1 MRSSCVF
8 ALLAALLWLGGVL
21 FGGAT
26 AAPGAAPAHAEVA
39 ARAFSDSV
47 WDAIARCESGG
58 RWNISTGNGYDG
70 GLQFKPSTWRA
81 FGGTKYASR
90 ANDASREQQIEIAE
104 NVQARQG
111 WGAWPVCARK
121 AGVTGRGAPKAV
133 PNAVPKEGPKTT
145 PATPPGKIRVKAGD
159 TLSSLAAAHH
169 IKGGWR
175 ELYQNNR
182 DQLGNPNLIRPGQLL
197 NT

>member
-1 MRSSCVF
+1 MRSSCVL
-8 ALLAALLWLGGVL
+8 ALLAALFWLGGTL

-26 AAPGAAPAHAEVA
+26 ATAATPAATPVHAEVA

-90 ANDASREQQIEIAE
+90 ANHASREQQIEIAE

-111 WGAWPVCARK
+111 WGAWPVCARN
-121 AGVTGRGAPKAV
+121 AGVTGRGAPKV
-133 PNAVPKEGPKTT
+133 VPKQRPKTT

-169 IKGGWR
+169 IKGGWHQ
-175 ELYQNNR
+175 LYQHNR